1 MQIRETAFRPE
12 RNRELLALVNEGD
25 EESSAHAIEL
35 LVEENS
41 GLVRTVARRFVGR
54 GTEEEDLIQIGM
66 IGMVKAIRS
75 FDLARET
82 TFSTYAAPL
91 IVGEIRRH
99 LRDDGLIKV
108 SRYHKRLGL
117 ELMNAR
123 NRIAAQNGYEPGIEE
138 LADICGVSAEKVM
151 RELVAEC
158 NRKIYGLQASLLPVK
173 NEFFGETVTCTG
185 LLTGRDIVKA
195 VLAYTQE
202 NGAFD
207 ELVLAGNTMKEFED
221 IFLCG
226 MTLNEMKKKL
236 DMKNIRVNRRCGR
249 GFVEILATRKDK
261 RRK

>member
-1 MQIRETAFRPE
+1 MPNTKKNTTSRWRKPSTKKTTSATGTKSTVSIKKATKRPVKKTPSKKPKKS
-12 RNRELLALVNEGD
+12 LL
-25 EESSAHAIEL
+25 
-35 LVEENS
+35 
-41 GLVRTVARRFVGR
+41 
-54 GTEEEDLIQIGM
+54 
-66 IGMVKAIRS
+66 
-75 FDLARET
+75 
-82 TFSTYAAPL
+82 
-91 IVGEIRRH
+91 
-99 LRDDGLIKV
+99 
-108 SRYHKRLGL
+108 
-117 ELMNAR
+117 
-123 NRIAAQNGYEPGIEE
+123 
-138 LADICGVSAEKVM
+138 ICGVSAEKVM

-236 DMKNIRVNRRCGR
+236 DMKNIRVNRRGGR